1 MSGQLQAV
9 AAAPAAEAPAH
20 PVWALLLPGTAGM
33 RGAAPAAPTL
43 IITVVSGE
51 LPAATAAWTM
61 LEHPLPVWV
70 LLLPGMVSL
79 RDAAPV
85 APGHRVKAVQRGPH
99 AAAAALALT
108 APALR
113 VTLCQSLHLKTASSR
128 LKGMP
133 QASPASSQLPF
144 TWSCMMLQTL
154 LASSA
159 PMAPACLHCQKDA
172 AELQVRQ
179 H

>member
-1 MSGQLQAV
+1 MSGQLWAV
-9 AAAPAAEAPAH
+9 AAAPAAKAPAH

-43 IITVVSGE
+43 IITVVSGK

-61 LEHPLPVWV
+61 LEHPLPVRV
-70 LLLPGMVSL
+70 LLLPGRVSL

-85 APGHRVKAVQRGPH
+85 APGHRVRAVQTGPH

-113 VTLCQSLHLKTASSR
+113 VTLCQSLHLKTASS
-128 LKGMP
+128 KSKNMAQGI
-133 QASPASSQLPF
+133 PASSQPPS
-144 TWSCMMLQTL
+144 TWRCMMLQTL

-159 PMAPACLHCQKDA
+159 PTATACLHCQKDA
-172 AELQVRQ
+172 AELQERQ